1 MRIWNGVD
9 DDDPMTQCIG
19 EFTIGCIQYAE
30 RILVTTDVNTVQ
42 TFTYPDCDRDGT
54 EFRCT
59 GTINCIRANSNFIA
73 VGTEDMEIRVSHAD
87 KSEETFE
94 LLGHSG
100 PILSIDL
107 SPQDYLA
114 SSSGDGSMK
123 IWDLKTKKVIH
134 SFTGFETTKSFS
146 TARTFC
152 KITFFKLKL
161 SYFI

>member
-9 DDDPMTQCIG
+9 DDDPTTQCVG
-19 EFTIGCIQYAE
+19 EFTISCIQHAE

-42 TFTYPDCDRDGT
+42 AYTYPDCDRDGT

-59 GTINCIRANSNFIA
+59 GTINCIRANSNFVA
-73 VGTEDMEIRVSHAD
+73 VGSEDMEIRVSHAD
-87 KSEETFE
+87 KSEDTFV
-94 LLGHSG
+94 LQGHNG

-114 SSSGDGSMK
+114 SCSGDGSLK
-123 IWDLKTKKVIH
+123 IWDLKTKKMIH
-134 SFTGFETTKSFS
+134 SFTGLETTKSFS

-152 KITFFKLKL
+152 KNK
-161 SYFI
+161 FIFILLY